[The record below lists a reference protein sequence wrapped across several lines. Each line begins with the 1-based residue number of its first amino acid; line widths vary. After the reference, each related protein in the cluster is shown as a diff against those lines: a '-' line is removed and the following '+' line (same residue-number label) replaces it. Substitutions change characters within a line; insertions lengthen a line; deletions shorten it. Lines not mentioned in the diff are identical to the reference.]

1 MQPVLYLFPDTNVF
15 LQCKPLDQTTW
26 EAFGQWERIEIVVTR
41 PVQTEI
47 DSLKGKG
54 NGRQASKA
62 RNASSLLRKL
72 LEVNSPF
79 IVLSTS
85 PLVHL
90 TVRLDLR
97 TDAAAAETLNYE
109 VRDDQ
114 LVGTALAFQKAHSDS
129 VARLLT
135 DDTGVM
141 FSARA
146 VGIEYIH
153 IPPEWPLPPE
163 VDESAK
169 REKALREQLAIYEK
183 SEPQFTI
190 DISATLGGTKP
201 TAPEDA
207 LPAAS
212 NSKKAVHAGGS
223 FTPFKATL
231 TKYSPLTE
239 GEIDTLVARLVER
252 LPQAT
257 EFGPTEP
264 QERALEHGAFTEVL
278 LGRFKE
284 VFTPASPERIDTY
297 KTDYRGWAERCKE
310 LLKTL
315 HDSLNSQVTWPT
327 LVATVS
333 NVGSRPA
340 DDALVCIEVLGKPK
354 LLRPDTKQKEADQA
368 ASEAFKMPT
377 PPVAPRGKW
386 EKVQLSR
393 GADELSKRFGGA
405 SAYLHPPEPIRIPS
419 LRPPAPPD
427 PNAFY
432 WKDSPLGR
440 RQKACELTCTQ
451 WRHAIQPEEF
461 RLYLVC
467 PPEVGKHSGQVTV
480 TVHAAN
486 LTAPATASLPVE
498 LCVEEVSCAD
508 LAAELVEAVM
518 LPSSS
523 FRLNLTAR

>member
-15 LQCKPLDQTTW
+15 LQCKPLNQTSW
-26 EAFGQWERIEIVVTR
+26 EAFGQWERIEVVVTR

-47 DSLKGKG
+47 DALKG
-54 NGRQASKA
+54 NGNGRRAAKA
-62 RNASSLLRKL
+62 RAASSLLRRL
-72 LEVNSPF
+72 LDIDPPV
-79 IVLSTS
+79 IVLSSS
-85 PLVHL
+85 PLVQL
-90 TVRLDLR
+90 TVRRALP
-97 TDAAAAETLNYE
+97 TDASAANVLNYDAK
-109 VRDDQ
+109 DDQ
-114 LVGTALAFQKAHSDS
+114 LVGIALAFQKAHPES
-129 VARLLT
+129 VTRLLT

-141 FSARA
+141 FSAQE
-146 VGIEYIH
+146 VGIEYID
-153 IPPEWPLPPE
+153 IPPDWPLPPE
-163 VDESAK
+163 VDASAK
-169 REKALREQLAIYEK
+169 REKELLDEIAVYKRA
-183 SEPQFTI
+183 EPQFTI
-190 DISATLGGTKP
+190 DLSATLGGTKP

-207 LPAAS
+207 PAATS
-212 NSKKAVHAGGS
+212 NSKKAVRAGGS
-223 FTPFKATL
+223 FTPFKAKL

-239 GEIDTLVARLVER
+239 GEIDALVARLVER

-297 KTDYRGWAERCKE
+297 KTDYRGWAERCKL
-310 LLKTL
+310 LLKTF

-327 LVATVS
+327 LVATIS

-368 ASEAFKMPT
+368 VSEAFKIPT

-393 GADELSKRFGGA
+393 GADELAKRFGDA
-405 SAYLHPPEPIRIPS
+405 SVYLHPPEPIRIPS

-432 WKDSPLGR
+432 WKDSPLER
-440 RQKACELTCTQ
+440 RLKACELTCTQ
-451 WRHAIQPEEF
+451 WRHAIEPEEF

-498 LCVEEVSCAD
+498 IRVEEVSCAD
-508 LAAELVEAVM
+508 LAAELVEAVK
-518 LPSSS
+518 LPSSG
-523 FRLNLTAR
+523 FRLNLTTR